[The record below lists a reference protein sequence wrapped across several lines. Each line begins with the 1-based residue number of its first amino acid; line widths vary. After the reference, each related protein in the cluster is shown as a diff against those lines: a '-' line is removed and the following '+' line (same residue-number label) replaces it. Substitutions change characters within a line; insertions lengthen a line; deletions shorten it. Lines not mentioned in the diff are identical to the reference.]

1 MLRAVY
7 KLINRLLAGFE
18 FILIIIL
25 AINGAITRQHFH
37 RSKTRGTFFKNTVS
51 HAGLRRGE
59 REPLPLY
66 R

>member
-25 AINGAITRQHFH
+25 AINGAIKRQHFH
-37 RSKTRGTFFKNTVS
+37 RSKTRGTFFEKTVS
-51 HAGLRRGE
+51 DVLRFPRN
-59 REPLPLY
+59 LC
-66 R
+66 